1 MKLPTETDETNHYT
15 VPGFVVCFTIL
26 QALRSLA
33 LGLTAWM
40 ASIIVEH
47 TTAPGL
53 YSHVAHKAT
62 CNIRTQR
69 LHGETATS

>member
-1 MKLPTETDETNHYT
+1 MELPTETDEPNHYT
-15 VPGFVVCFTIL
+15 VPGSVVCFTIL
-26 QALRSLA
+26 QALRTLA

-40 ASIIVEH
+40 ASIIVGH
-47 TTAPGL
+47 TTSPGL
-53 YSHVAHKAT
+53 YSHWAHKAT